1 MSGLD
6 RSRACGVEALRLA
19 TSTWAA
25 ERCPLRSSDGD
36 RRRGISRAGRLYPR
50 PARCRVHPPT
60 HRRCVRGSC
69 GDADRQADQDRP
81 ALVGLFLHV
90 EHGLT
95 GRQVQRVH
103 RILAAQRPP
112 WPRFALPD
120 DRGPITIHDVIAE
133 PPGER
138 RDRAIESL
146 ATSTWNACR
155 GLRGSIQ
162 AFLSLCGV
170 TPPVT

>member
-1 MSGLD
+1 MAIDDEAYQELAAYTLGLHD
-6 RSRACGVEALRLA
+6 AAFIHQHIVEAYA
-19 TSTWAA
+19 VHAA
-25 ERCPLRSSDGD
+25 M
-36 RRRGISRAGRLYPR
+36 
-50 PARCRVHPPT
+50 PT
-60 HRRCVRGSC
+60 DKPIRI
-69 GDADRQADQDRP
+69 AQ

-95 GRQVQRVH
+95 GRQVQRIH
-103 RILAAQRPP
+103 QILAAQRPA
-112 WPRFALPD
+112 WPRFTLPD

-162 AFLSLCGV
+162 AFLSLCRV
-170 TPPVT
+170 TPPAT

>member
-1 MSGLD
+1 MTTDDEAYQEVAAYTLGLHD
-6 RSRACGVEALRLA
+6 
-19 TSTWAA
+19 AA
-25 ERCPLRSSDGD
+25 FIHQHIVD
-36 RRRGISRAGRLYPR
+36 AY
-50 PARCRVHPPT
+50 AVHAAMPT
-60 HRRCVRGSC
+60 DKPIRI
-69 GDADRQADQDRP
+69 AQ

-103 RILAAQRPP
+103 HILATLRPA

-170 TPPVT
+170 TPPAT

>member
-6 RSRACGVEALRLA
+6 RLPPPKLLGRRRPHRG
-19 TSTWAA
+19 
-25 ERCPLRSSDGD
+25 LRSARYARRMATDDEAYQELAAYTLNLHDAAFIHQHIVDAYAVQAAMPSDKPI
-36 RRRGISRAGRLYPR
+36 RIA
-50 PARCRVHPPT
+50 
-60 HRRCVRGSC
+60 
-69 GDADRQADQDRP
+69 Q

-90 EHGLT
+90 EHGFT

-103 RILAAQRPP
+103 HILAAQRPD

-120 DRGPITIHDVIAE
+120 DRGPITVHDVIAE

-138 RDRAIESL
+138 RDRALEAW

-155 GLRGSIQ
+155 GLCESIK
-162 AFLSLCGV
+162 AFLSSCGV
-170 TPPVT
+170 TPPAA

>member
-1 MSGLD
+1 MATDDEAYQELAAYTLGLHD
-6 RSRACGVEALRLA
+6 
-19 TSTWAA
+19 AA
-25 ERCPLRSSDGD
+25 FIHQHIVD
-36 RRRGISRAGRLYPR
+36 AY
-50 PARCRVHPPT
+50 AVHAAMPT
-60 HRRCVRGSC
+60 DKPIRI
-69 GDADRQADQDRP
+69 AQ

-103 RILAAQRPP
+103 HILAAQRPA
-112 WPRFALPD
+112 WPRFALPE

-162 AFLSLCGV
+162 AFLSVCGV
-170 TPPVT
+170 TPPGT

>member
-1 MSGLD
+1 MSTDDEAYQELAAYTLGLRD
-6 RSRACGVEALRLA
+6 
-19 TSTWAA
+19 AA
-25 ERCPLRSSDGD
+25 FIHQHIVDPYAVHAAMPSDKPI
-36 RRRGISRAGRLYPR
+36 RIA
-50 PARCRVHPPT
+50 
-60 HRRCVRGSC
+60 
-69 GDADRQADQDRP
+69 Q

-90 EHGLT
+90 EHGFT

-103 RILAAQRPP
+103 QILASQQPA
-112 WPRFALPD
+112 WPSFVLPD
-120 DRGPITIHDVIAE
+120 DRGSVTVHAVIAE

-138 RDRAIESL
+138 RDRAIEAW

-170 TPPVT
+170 SPPAA